1 MHFFSRLHFRF
12 IFELLNALFTL
23 DSEFN
28 NEQNIPCDLQQMTLK
43 WMVIELKSLQQN
55 KLEGTVWT
63 DVDDSKVFK
72 ILDLVDIE
80 KTFSAYQRQQVTKQ
94 CFFLWFSFF
103 IFFLF
108 RMISQSIYCF
118 SCMVFIRLPM
128 VILHHRAWGLN

>member
-1 MHFFSRLHFRF
+1 
-12 IFELLNALFTL
+12 
-23 DSEFN
+23 
-28 NEQNIPCDLQQMTLK
+28 
-43 WMVIELKSLQQN
+43 MVIELKSLQQN

-94 CFFLWFSFF
+94 CFFLLVF
-103 IFFLF
+103 IFFFLS

-118 SCMVFIRLPM
+118 SCMLFIHLPM